1 VTHLFSQVVIS
12 FFTEDDEGTKAF
24 CKELLP
30 LFLIEVVVT
39 ILQNFINNSAKRR
52 NVWKIEVWVIDA

>member
-1 VTHLFSQVVIS
+1 VVIS